1 MGLDRARIGWVA
13 RRDCAAEADWLAGCV
28 AGAPRAP
35 ARRLDPRAL
44 FEVARLSGLVLC
56 LPSDP
61 AQLPEGCG
69 VLAAEVDRTRL
80 RVLALNRAVLRL
92 AAEAGALLGAEGIAH
107 VHLKGPLAQ
116 AQLYGDTLR
125 RPSADAD
132 ILVARADRRRAA
144 AALAGAGFVPTEAA
158 LAGWWTR
165 FLGEQ
170 HLRRPG
176 AAVFVDLHHALQQPG
191 LPRPRGEAGFLARA
205 ERFRFEGTDYPV
217 LSAADRCLLGAMG
230 LVRALLARAPAGG
243 LATDLAAG
251 LAALTP
257 DGRRALDRIAADSGL
272 APTLSLGAAAAAAVV
287 PGQAGGAGTG
297 AVPHPLGTLGGAEL
311 RAMVLTPWR
320 EDLPWPRR
328 RTMLRALCGP
338 DPLRFAAEAGRAAL
352 SSAYRGL
359 LEVRAG
365 LRGPA
370 ARAGR

>member
-1 MGLDRARIGWVA
+1 MGLDRAQIGWVGG
-13 RRDCAAEADWLAGCV
+13 RDCAAETDWLAGCLNGT
-28 AGAPRAP
+28 AGAP

-44 FEVARLSGLVLC
+44 FEVARLNGLLLC

-61 AQLPEGCG
+61 SRLPEGCG

-92 AAEAGALLGAEGIAH
+92 AAETGALLAARGIAH
-107 VHLKGPLAQ
+107 VHMKGPLAQ

-132 ILVARADRRRAA
+132 LLVARADRRRAA
-144 AALAGAGFVPTEAA
+144 EVLSGAGFVPTEAA

-170 HLRRPG
+170 HFRRPG

-191 LPRPRGEAGFLARA
+191 LPRPRGEAGFFARA
-205 ERFRFEGTDYPV
+205 ERFRFEGAEYPV
-217 LSAADRCLLGAMG
+217 LSAPDRCLLGSMG

-251 LAALTP
+251 LEALAP
-257 DGRRALDRIAADSGL
+257 EARRALDRIAADSGL
-272 APTLSLGAAAAAAVV
+272 QPTLALGAAAAGALV
-287 PGQAGGAGTG
+287 PGRRAGAG
-297 AVPHPLGTLGGAEL
+297 AVPAPLDALTGADL

-320 EDLPWPRR
+320 EHLPWPRR

-352 SSAYRGL
+352 SSAYRGF
-359 LEVRAG
+359 LEARAG

-370 ARAGR
+370 AGAGR